1 MTAPDFSND
10 TGAIDPRLA
19 AALDA
24 GDDLA
29 IRTMLLEVRLLVPV
43 VALGEES
50 SEVEMAVPRIVNAA
64 GEAALPVFSSYDALR
79 AWRPDARPVP
89 MLGEQ
94 AVAAAIGE
102 GYSAVVLDLAGPR
115 THVVEFRPPAGQP
128 ATDA

>member
-1 MTAPDFSND
+1 VTGPDFSQD

-24 GDDLA
+24 EDDLA

-43 VALGEES
+43 VAVGEES
-50 SEVEMAVPRIVNAA
+50 SGVDMAIPRIMNAA

-89 MLGEQ
+89 MIGAQ
-94 AVAAAIGE
+94 AVSAAIGE

-115 THVVEFRPPAGQP
+115 THVVEFRAPGDQAGP
-128 ATDA
+128 E